1 LDVEWAHAMAPAAK
15 IVLIQSVQ
23 PDDTLFQAVLQAV
36 NAGASVVSMSW
47 GGGEF
52 SGEQSYDTM
61 YFSTPGVTFF
71 AATGDGGCGTIYPS
85 TSPNVVAVGGTQ
97 LTLLTS
103 TPPPTPLASNY
114 GSETA
119 WNGSGG
125 GISSQEAE
133 PGYQQG
139 VQNTGFRTVPDVA
152 SVASG
157 NPGV

>member
-1 LDVEWAHAMAPAAK
+1 MH
-15 IVLIQSVQ
+15 
-23 PDDTLFQAVLQAV
+23 QAVG
-36 NAGASVVSMSW
+36 AGASVVSMSW

-61 YFSTPGVTFF
+61 YFSTPGVTYA

-85 TSPNVVAVGGTQ
+85 TSPNVIAVGGTRSA
-97 LTLLTS
+97 LLTS
-103 TPPPTPLASNY
+103 TPPPTPLGNNY

-133 PGYQQG
+133 PAYQRG
-139 VQNTGFRTVPDVA
+139 SRTPA
-152 SVASG
+152 SAPFPTWPWMPRHKLAFPSMTVSTVISG
-157 NPGV
+157 